1 MIGKQIGAR
10 YELLEH
16 IGGGG
21 MAIVYKAHDVLLNRK
36 VAVKI
41 LREQYVNDEDFIRRF
56 RREAQS
62 AASLSHPNVVSI
74 YDVGQEDDV
83 HYIVM
88 EYVAGS
94 NLNEEI
100 RRRAP
105 FQVDEALRIAVQI
118 CDALDHAHQNQII
131 HRDIKPHNI
140 LIGRNGRVKV
150 TDFGIARAASSAD
163 ITQTGSVIGS
173 VHYLSPEHA
182 KGIKQGE
189 KSDIYSLG
197 IVLYQML
204 TNQLPFS
211 GDSPISVALKHLQEQ
226 VESPRL
232 YNPHIPPDVEA
243 IILKTLQ
250 KNPEERYNSAKELQ
264 QDLEAIMDGDRI
276 DTIVR
281 FVDAS
286 HSPDELDEHP
296 TKVMPAIRDEDD
308 EQTRLMP
315 AIGSSAKVTSAESS
329 LPDEEENVKSEED
342 KPGLSPLKKLFI
354 KAAIWLVLIFA
365 FGAGTWYGVQSLKA
379 IFVVPEVEVPNVVGY
394 PIDEAVQ
401 MLAAVDLIPDIT
413 YEFSD
418 EVEKDHV
425 IRQDSD
431 PTLKANSSVS
441 LYVSNGI
448 LLEKM
453 PEAVGLELEP
463 FIEEL
468 EQLGVDRDRIKITE
482 DYSEDYEAGVILEQL
497 PEAGEEFDPRMQII
511 SLVVSQGPELIEM
524 PDIINKSQS
533 VANSMLL
540 SAGLE
545 PIVQEEHSFT
555 VPSGIVTRLL
565 TAQPGEMVKIGSEI
579 IYFVSAGF
587 PDDALEPTYMLEVS
601 PKEEGEPSTV
611 RIEVYD
617 ARGFHV
623 WGSVTIDKTEV
634 IPVRVIVSENHN
646 ANIEYYVNDKH
657 KDRIT
662 VTYKNAVDQ
671 DAPKPHPLNA
681 DDYLNPASAAADLS
695 AAANESSSA
704 NAEAAAGSASDEA
717 EEPRRENH
725 D

>member
-329 LPDEEENVKSEED
+329 LPDEEENVKLEED

-413 YEFSD
+413 
-418 EVEKDHV
+418 
-425 IRQDSD
+425 
-431 PTLKANSSVS
+431 
-441 LYVSNGI
+441 
-448 LLEKM
+448 
-453 PEAVGLELEP
+453 
-463 FIEEL
+463 
-468 EQLGVDRDRIKITE
+468 
-482 DYSEDYEAGVILEQL
+482 
-497 PEAGEEFDPRMQII
+497 
-511 SLVVSQGPELIEM
+511 
-524 PDIINKSQS
+524 
-533 VANSMLL
+533 
-540 SAGLE
+540 
-545 PIVQEEHSFT
+545 
-555 VPSGIVTRLL
+555 
-565 TAQPGEMVKIGSEI
+565 
-579 IYFVSAGF
+579 
-587 PDDALEPTYMLEVS
+587 
-601 PKEEGEPSTV
+601 
-611 RIEVYD
+611 
-617 ARGFHV
+617 
-623 WGSVTIDKTEV
+623 
-634 IPVRVIVSENHN
+634 
-646 ANIEYYVNDKH
+646 
-657 KDRIT
+657 
-662 VTYKNAVDQ
+662 
-671 DAPKPHPLNA
+671 
-681 DDYLNPASAAADLS
+681 
-695 AAANESSSA
+695 
-704 NAEAAAGSASDEA
+704 
-717 EEPRRENH
+717 
-725 D
+725 